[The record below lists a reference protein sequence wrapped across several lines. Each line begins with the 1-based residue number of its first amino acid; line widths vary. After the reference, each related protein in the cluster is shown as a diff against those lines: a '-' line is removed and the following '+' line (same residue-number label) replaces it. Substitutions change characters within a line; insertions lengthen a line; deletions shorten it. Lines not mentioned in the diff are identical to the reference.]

1 MRGRT
6 KCGKKL
12 EKKVKE
18 NKIEG
23 KETGTVGTGMHG
35 PIPRGATE
43 EKERTTAGDVLG
55 TRA

>member
-1 MRGRT
+1 M
-6 KCGKKL
+6 
-12 EKKVKE
+12 EE

-35 PIPRGATE
+35 SIPRGATE

-55 TRA
+55 MREWPK